1 MRKASVVL
9 QILAV
14 IGFVALSA
22 TVVHAGGGTGG
33 GTNTIFPYQCYLID
47 GDAPPAVNDIL
58 NITDQFGTRDN
69 VRVGRA
75 RLLCTIAT
83 VTKPDS
89 GLFDPP
95 PAIGD
100 HLTCYTISPFQHSP
114 SGSVSVFDPDAVVD
128 LKDELNIDRGVKVSI
143 PLFVCASSDKT
154 CVSGKDCP
162 LPSP

>member
-1 MRKASVVL
+1 MPKARLVSRVL
-9 QILAV
+9 AT
-14 IGFVALSA
+14 IGVLALSG
-22 TVVHAGGGTGG
+22 TVAYAGGGQGG
-33 GTNTIFPYQCYLID
+33 GTNTIFPYQCYLIN
-47 GDAPPAVNDIL
+47 GDEPPAVNDIL

-83 VTKPDS
+83 VTKPDG

-100 HLTCYTISPFQHSP
+100 HLTCYTISPLQHSP
-114 SGSVSVFDPDAVVD
+114 SGRVSFFDPDAVVD

-162 LPSP
+162 LP

>member
-1 MRKASVVL
+1 MPKARLVSRVL
-9 QILAV
+9 AT
-14 IGFVALSA
+14 IGVLALSG
-22 TVVHAGGGTGG
+22 TVAYAGGGQGG
-33 GTNTIFPYQCYLID
+33 GTNTIFPYQCYLIN
-47 GDAPPAVNDIL
+47 GDEPPAVNDIL

-83 VTKPDS
+83 VTKPDG

-100 HLTCYTISPFQHSP
+100 HLTCYTVSAVQHAP
-114 SGSVSVFDPDAVVD
+114 SGRVSSFDPDAVVD

-162 LPSP
+162 LP